1 MEAELLYATKGEV
14 PDDEDHVVP
23 LGVAEVKREGTDVS
37 VITHGKMVHVA
48 LQAAQQLEKQDVSV
62 EVVDLRSL
70 RPLDVEAILRSIHKT
85 NRAVYLEE
93 GWPFVGIGAQIVD
106 IIQREAFDYL
116 DAPLGRV
123 AQLDVP
129 MPYNKSLEK
138 LVKPS
143 VEKLIAACE
152 DLLYR

>member
-1 MEAELLYATKGEV
+1 
-14 PDDEDHVVP
+14 
-23 LGVAEVKREGTDVS
+23 
-37 VITHGKMVHVA
+37 
-48 LQAAQQLEKQDVSV
+48 
-62 EVVDLRSL
+62 
-70 RPLDVEAILRSIHKT
+70 
-85 NRAVYLEE
+85 VYLEE